1 MGYPDKY
8 WDNVYFCICSSAMH
22 PNTRYCTMCT
32 EKKEGTKGRG
42 GGVGVTD
49 TCFLTKS
56 LWQIGL
62 KHSQHHKAVADMV
75 LQSNAT
81 SSQFPHPFG
90 LFLENKLLESKTK
103 FQIIIIMLDS
113 PRPSDRVLRCRPSTV
128 QSKWQNRDKPPYRK
142 DFEILHHAQ
151 VICMKFT
158 LRPLLLLITTV
169 IKIKT
174 FYHSFLKF

>member
-1 MGYPDKY
+1 
-8 WDNVYFCICSSAMH
+8 MH

-42 GGVGVTD
+42 GGAGVTD

-75 LQSNAT
+75 LQSNAA

-103 FQIIIIMLDS
+103 FQIIICWIAPGLLTGFWGAG
-113 PRPSDRVLRCRPSTV
+113 PALLI
-128 QSKWQNRDKPPYRK
+128 QNDKIETSLQ
-142 DFEILHHAQ
+142 DFKILHHAQ

-158 LRPLLLLITTV
+158 LRPFLLLITTV
-169 IKIKT
+169 IIIKT

>member
-1 MGYPDKY
+1 MQFSHASKHQILH
-8 WDNVYFCICSSAMH
+8 NVH
-22 PNTRYCTMCT
+22 W
-32 EKKEGTKGRG
+32 EKRRNERKG
-42 GGVGVTD
+42 GGAGVTD

-75 LQSNAT
+75 LQSNAA

-90 LFLENKLLESKTK
+90 LFLENKLLESKTNFK
-103 FQIIIIMLDS
+103 FQIIMLDS
-113 PRPSDRVLRCRPSTV
+113 LRPSDRVLRCRPSTV

-142 DFEILHHAQ
+142 DFKILHHAQ

-169 IKIKT
+169 IIIKT

>member
-1 MGYPDKY
+1 MCIFAYAVQPCIQTPDITQCARRK
-8 WDNVYFCICSSAMH
+8 
-22 PNTRYCTMCT
+22 
-32 EKKEGTKGRG
+32 KKELKEG

-75 LQSNAT
+75 LQSNAA

-113 PRPSDRVLRCRPSTV
+113 PRPSDRVLSRPSTV

-169 IKIKT
+169 IIIKT

>member
-1 MGYPDKY
+1 MCIYAYAVQPCIQTPDIAQCALRK
-8 WDNVYFCICSSAMH
+8 
-22 PNTRYCTMCT
+22 
-32 EKKEGTKGRG
+32 KKELKEGG

-75 LQSNAT
+75 LQSNAA

-128 QSKWQNRDKPPYRK
+128 QSK
-142 DFEILHHAQ
+142 
-151 VICMKFT
+151 
-158 LRPLLLLITTV
+158 
-169 IKIKT
+169 
-174 FYHSFLKF
+174 

>member
-1 MGYPDKY
+1 MGYPNKY

-42 GGVGVTD
+42 RGGGVTD

-75 LQSNAT
+75 LQSNAA
-81 SSQFPHPFG
+81 SNQFPHPFG

-103 FQIIIIMLDS
+103 FQIIICWIAPGLLTGFWGAGPALFSQNDKIETS
-113 PRPSDRVLRCRPSTV
+113 LLTV
-128 QSKWQNRDKPPYRK
+128 
-142 DFEILHHAQ
+142 HHAQ

-169 IKIKT
+169 IIIKT

>member
-1 MGYPDKY
+1 
-8 WDNVYFCICSSAMH
+8 MH

-42 GGVGVTD
+42 GGGAGVTD
-49 TCFLTKS
+49 TYFLTKLLS
-56 LWQIGL
+56 WQIGL

-75 LQSNAT
+75 LQSNAA

-103 FQIIIIMLDS
+103 FQIIICWIAPGLLTGFWGAGPALFSQNDKIETS
-113 PRPSDRVLRCRPSTV
+113 LLTV
-128 QSKWQNRDKPPYRK
+128 HP
-142 DFEILHHAQ
+142 AQ

-169 IKIKT
+169 IIIKT

>member
-1 MGYPDKY
+1 MGYPNKY

-42 GGVGVTD
+42 GGAGVTD

-75 LQSNAT
+75 LQSNAA

-90 LFLENKLLESKTK
+90 LFLENKLLESKNK
-103 FQIIIIMLDS
+103 ISNHHMLDS

-142 DFEILHHAQ
+142 DFKILHHAQ

-169 IKIKT
+169 IIIKT

>member
-1 MGYPDKY
+1 MYIFAYAVQPCIQTPDIAQCALRK
-8 WDNVYFCICSSAMH
+8 
-22 PNTRYCTMCT
+22 
-32 EKKEGTKGRG
+32 KKELKEG
-42 GGVGVTD
+42 GGGAGVTD
-49 TCFLTKS
+49 TCFLTKLLS
-56 LWQIGL
+56 WQIGL

-75 LQSNAT
+75 LQSNAA

-90 LFLENKLLESKTK
+90 LFLENKLLESKNK
-103 FQIIIIMLDS
+103 ISNHHMLDS

-142 DFEILHHAQ
+142 DFKILHHAQ

-169 IKIKT
+169 IIIKT

>member
-1 MGYPDKY
+1 MGYPNKY

-42 GGVGVTD
+42 GAGVTD

-75 LQSNAT
+75 LQSNAA

-103 FQIIIIMLDS
+103 FQIIICWIAPGLLTGFWGAGPAQFSQNDKIETSLLKEKTSKYCTML
-113 PRPSDRVLRCRPSTV
+113 
-128 QSKWQNRDKPPYRK
+128 KWYVWNLHK
-142 DFEILHHAQ
+142 DL
-151 VICMKFT
+151 
-158 LRPLLLLITTV
+158 
-169 IKIKT
+169 
-174 FYHSFLKF
+174 FYY